1 MNQPQKLPTFN
12 KLMYALG
19 QTGWSL
25 ASFGVANML
34 MYFYMPPEPGDE
46 IIFPNFISQNKVWG
60 VFTIV
65 GIITFLGRL
74 FDAITD
80 PIIAGWSD
88 RSNFKFG
95 RRRSFLAISA
105 LPFAILSILIFLPL
119 NDGVSHLNA
128 IWFGIVLVLLY
139 FFMTMYVTPYN
150 ALITEL
156 GHNSEE
162 RLSIATYLSFTWA
175 AGFGIGMMIYVLQ
188 GVIGEYMSSVK
199 AFQLI
204 MAIYAGLSFLFML
217 LPVIY
222 VDENKYCRKSEPM
235 ESTWISLKEVFNNPY
250 FRSYSLVELFYWMS
264 TTFIVAGLSYYVTI
278 LMNLD
283 KSYTTLVMGCVFVA
297 SIFYYYPVNRLVL
310 KYGKKNLLLVG
321 LIMYM
326 ITFVFI
332 SILGLFPIP
341 LYLNVAIFVI
351 FTAFPMAIYG
361 IIPNALV
368 ADIADE
374 DGQRTGKYKS
384 ATFFSIKFLLMK
396 VGIAFANL
404 LFPSLLLFG
413 KSTENTLGVRLTAV
427 AAFLICLISY
437 SIMKNYKELPKSHS
451 N

>member
-1 MNQPQKLPTFN
+1 MNKPEKLPAFN

-19 QTGWSL
+19 QMGWSL
-25 ASFGVANML
+25 ASFGVADLL
-34 MYFYMPPEPGDE
+34 MYFYMPPEPGSE
-46 IIFPNFISQNKVWG
+46 VIFPTFIFQGHVWG

-88 RSNFKFG
+88 RSTFKFG
-95 RRRSFLAISA
+95 RRRTFLAISA
-105 LPFAILSILIFLPL
+105 LPFAIFSILIFFPL
-119 NDGVSHLNA
+119 NDGVSTLNA
-128 IWFGIVLVLLY
+128 IWFSIILVLLY

-156 GHNSEE
+156 GHDAEE

-175 AGFGIGMMIYVLQ
+175 AGFGVGMLIYVLQ
-188 GVIGEYMSSVK
+188 DVFSAYMSSVR

-204 MAIYAGLSFLFML
+204 MSIYAGVSFILML
-217 LPVIY
+217 LPVIFI
-222 VDENKYCRKSEPM
+222 DENKYCRKSEPM
-235 ESTWISLKEVFNNPY
+235 ESTWISLKEVFKNPY

-264 TTFIVAGLSYYVTI
+264 STFIVTGLSYYVTI

-283 KSYTTLVMGCVFVA
+283 KSYTTLVLGCVFVA

-310 KYGKKNLLLVG
+310 KFGKKKLLLAG
-321 LIMYM
+321 LLMYM
-326 ITFVFI
+326 VSFIFI
-332 SILGLFPIP
+332 SILGLFPISIYFTIGVFMI
-341 LYLNVAIFVI
+341 L
-351 FTAFPMAIYG
+351 TAFPMAVFG

-374 DGQRTGKYKS
+374 DGQRTGRYKS

-396 VGIAFANL
+396 VGISFANL

-413 KSTENTLGVRLTAV
+413 KSTENPLGVRLTASV
-427 AAFLICLISY
+427 AFLICLLSY
-437 SIMKNYKELPKSHS
+437 FIMRNYKELPKEHS

>member
-1 MNQPQKLPTFN
+1 
-12 KLMYALG
+12 
-19 QTGWSL
+19 
-25 ASFGVANML
+25 
-34 MYFYMPPEPGDE
+34 
-46 IIFPNFISQNKVWG
+46 
-60 VFTIV
+60 
-65 GIITFLGRL
+65 
-74 FDAITD
+74 
-80 PIIAGWSD
+80 
-88 RSNFKFG
+88 
-95 RRRSFLAISA
+95 
-105 LPFAILSILIFLPL
+105 
-119 NDGVSHLNA
+119 
-128 IWFGIVLVLLY
+128 
-139 FFMTMYVTPYN
+139 
-150 ALITEL
+150 
-156 GHNSEE
+156 
-162 RLSIATYLSFTWA
+162 
-175 AGFGIGMMIYVLQ
+175 
-188 GVIGEYMSSVK
+188 
-199 AFQLI
+199 
-204 MAIYAGLSFLFML
+204 
-217 LPVIY
+217 
-222 VDENKYCRKSEPM
+222 
-235 ESTWISLKEVFNNPY
+235 
-250 FRSYSLVELFYWMS
+250 MS